1 MLEYT
6 NRIGGTPTF
15 LYFDLWLLRF
25 TCKISYRYESR
36 TVTRSCRSSTATGM
50 NSYRYDVN
58 TPLKDISCFSRG
70 NWTKSC
76 KHPLKD
82 ISYFSRGNWTKSWCK
97 SPLKDISCFSRENQ
111 RKVDVNQDKL
121 ISYTDLQLIS
131 FKFSLWISNKFDK
144 KYLINDL
151 RTCWIFSLTFSWWF
165 LPLSWKSTL

>member
-6 NRIGGTPTF
+6 NRIGSTPTF
-15 LYFDLWLLRF
+15 LYFDLWLFRF

-36 TVTRSCRSSTATGM
+36 TGTRSCRSSTATGM

-58 TPLKDISCFSRG
+58 TSLKDISC
-70 NWTKSC
+70 
-76 KHPLKD
+76 
-82 ISYFSRGNWTKSWCK
+82 FSRGNWTKSWCK